1 MEEGIKKIVMYLIP
15 IIMLVLLWM
24 YFGGAFDKFKDIG
37 SKVNE
42 YLPTIGAEKL
52 QASQPLVSED
62 NKNQILSLKDALN
75 KMVGKGPCFMQ
86 YQKFSLLEGANLR
99 ASYDAAKDMTN
110 FEVNGGAGASQYV
123 KELAFSVKGMK
134 PCVIA
139 GKDNGVV
146 KAFSNIYLSPLSV
159 DKYSAPDWWSLR
171 MELLKVNFI
180 HYTSVSYIGL
190 GYYEGKTFLCK
201 NANHIIVPEL
211 ELGVNTNLCD
221 NLNDGGLLYT
231 PDGKNICFFP
241 TVYSDPFYDDKD
253 GLNDKYLSYE
263 VKSMGDKSIYSQLQD
278 GKLKRCTEN
287 GNGI

>member
-123 KELAFSVKGMK
+123 KELAFLVKGMK

-139 GKDNGVV
+139 GKD
-146 KAFSNIYLSPLSV
+146 
-159 DKYSAPDWWSLR
+159 
-171 MELLKVNFI
+171 
-180 HYTSVSYIGL
+180 
-190 GYYEGKTFLCK
+190 
-201 NANHIIVPEL
+201 
-211 ELGVNTNLCD
+211 
-221 NLNDGGLLYT
+221 
-231 PDGKNICFFP
+231 
-241 TVYSDPFYDDKD
+241 
-253 GLNDKYLSYE
+253 
-263 VKSMGDKSIYSQLQD
+263 
-278 GKLKRCTEN
+278 
-287 GNGI
+287 

>member
-1 MEEGIKKIVMYLIP
+1 
-15 IIMLVLLWM
+15 
-24 YFGGAFDKFKDIG
+24 
-37 SKVNE
+37 
-42 YLPTIGAEKL
+42 
-52 QASQPLVSED
+52 
-62 NKNQILSLKDALN
+62 
-75 KMVGKGPCFMQ
+75 MVGKGPCFMQ

-123 KELAFSVKGMK
+123 KKLAFLVKRMK
-134 PCVIA
+134 TCVIA

-201 NANHIIVPEL
+201 NANHIIVPE
-211 ELGVNTNLCD
+211 
-221 NLNDGGLLYT
+221 
-231 PDGKNICFFP
+231 
-241 TVYSDPFYDDKD
+241 
-253 GLNDKYLSYE
+253 
-263 VKSMGDKSIYSQLQD
+263 
-278 GKLKRCTEN
+278 
-287 GNGI
+287 